1 MAKTIDLGWDD
12 GMVYIHQ
19 VLAEKA
25 NLEKAMNSQRLYNY
39 YGARA
44 TTDDIIAF
52 RKSRNATKVG
62 PQIDLLQVKKVSD
75 LKVKTPAGLNYY
87 MQLALN
93 GVAEKPEKSEV
104 AAQATI

>member
-1 MAKTIDLGWDD
+1 MAKTIEGWDN
-12 GMVYIHQ
+12 GMSYIYQ
-19 VLAEKA
+19 VLEEKA
-25 NLEKAMNSQRLYNY
+25 KLDKALNSQRLCNY

-52 RKSRNATKVG
+52 RKSRNATKVV
-62 PQIDLLQVKKVSD
+62 PQIDLQEVKKVSD

-104 AAQATI
+104 AAQSTI